1 MESVRAIRGTVLK
14 YREKQQ
20 TVSGSLGHAE
30 KAEVERLQEGESDRT
45 KETTFELSLEGR
57 EFQPVTREKK
67 CVKKE
72 GAKHM

>member
-1 MESVRAIRGTVLK
+1 M
-14 YREKQQ
+14 
-20 TVSGSLGHAE
+20 
-30 KAEVERLQEGESDRT
+30 ERLQEGESDRR

-57 EFQPVTREKK
+57 EVQPVTREKK